1 MFCRF
6 AGKPNFA
13 GADHRASVPITVD
26 ASARAATRKAKV
38 VAKRS
43 QVTSI
48 RTLSIAAIDQIV
60 GAKATARLV
69 PPRQAAERGGHRVV
83 VTEKIVLGR
92 WRGPLR
98 TAKGK
103 FLNVALAAIPRISEI
118 IGAYPAEHR
127 AGALKVATRRY
138 RRAAWDFGCTKEDS
152 DGSVDAVMRTLQ
164 VQVEKHVIVQEKL
177 TSLLHSLASP
187 RPIGKIDN
195 HSDSNEFEFAAS
207 HAPEGAGPNARAI
220 LPTAVVSHRKG
231 Q

>member
-1 MFCRF
+1 M
-6 AGKPNFA
+6 K
-13 GADHRASVPITVD
+13 
-26 ASARAATRKAKV
+26 
-38 VAKRS
+38 
-43 QVTSI
+43 
-48 RTLSIAAIDQIV
+48 
-60 GAKATARLV
+60 
-69 PPRQAAERGGHRVV
+69 
-83 VTEKIVLGR
+83 
-92 WRGPLR
+92 
-98 TAKGK
+98 
-103 FLNVALAAIPRISEI
+103 
-118 IGAYPAEHR
+118 
-127 AGALKVATRRY
+127 AGALKVAARRY